1 MITTEDKMYFIA
13 KRYNYLNDKGKV
25 KAIRGN
31 EKGYAKIKDI
41 VRGCSLF
48 VHYMNNDH
56 LIINLLVSP
65 AAKTRYEIVCNK
77 AVDAFKKHFQ
87 SDVQSTPWENSM
99 GGGNMY
105 DRYIVDVT
113 KKDLPEILIM
123 IEEVRNKLAGA

>member
-1 MITTEDKMYFIA
+1 MSTIEGKMYFIA

-25 KAIRGN
+25 KARRGN

-48 VHYMNNDH
+48 VHHMNNDH

-87 SDVQSTPWENSM
+87 SDVQSTPWEHSM
-99 GGGNMY
+99 GGGNVY

-113 KKDLPEILIM
+113 KKDLPELLIM

>member
-1 MITTEDKMYFIA
+1 MSTIEDKMYFIA

-25 KAIRGN
+25 KAKRCN

-48 VHYMNNDH
+48 VHHMNDDQ
-56 LIINLLVSP
+56 LIINLLVST

-77 AVDAFKKHFQ
+77 AVDVFKKHFQ
-87 SDVQSTPWENSM
+87 SDVSCTLWENSL
-99 GGGNMY
+99 GGGYVY

-113 KKDLPEILIM
+113 NKDLPELLTM
-123 IEEVRNKLAGA
+123 IEDVRDKLAGV